1 MRASASGGGN
11 RGTFA
16 SNSPSPLAPWGREG
30 DDRCLAGNT
39 QEAMNLRFPAQ
50 RQQGLAVL
58 LQRSD
63 RGNQTPYSAQHPE
76 WRLVSAFAT

>member
-1 MRASASGGGN
+1 
-11 RGTFA
+11 
-16 SNSPSPLAPWGREG
+16 
-30 DDRCLAGNT
+30 
-39 QEAMNLRFPAQ
+39 MNLRFPAQ